1 MTGSLLTCHHR
12 WMRDRQTDRQRQ
24 GAGRTAARGPTP
36 AVPAG
41 ASREPAR
48 TESGHAAM
56 SCRPPPPAD
65 APLWTERKA
74 RAEGRFRRPSAPCLP
89 CEESPGTKA
98 ENLKPT
104 DAAFGTPGGS
114 RARGQDARS
123 RRGPGAGSRG
133 PLCHTAPTSPRAPA
147 AGGPHETWR
156 SFKRRCRP
164 HPDKSWHNNL
174 SFSGERES
182 KGAESAG
189 PSTAPGTGD
198 HSSPRVPAPMAG
210 SPLTS
215 ENTSHARGSLRL
227 NTQKAG
233 FASPAG

>member
-1 MTGSLLTCHHR
+1 
-12 WMRDRQTDRQRQ
+12 MRDRQTDRQRQ

-48 TESGHAAM
+48 TESSHAAM

-65 APLWTERKA
+65 APRRTERKA

-133 PLCHTAPTSPRAPA
+133 PHCATQHQRPLVRRQLAVPTKHGALSNADVDRILTSPGIIIFPFLEK
-147 AGGPHETWR
+147 GN
-156 SFKRRCRP
+156 RREQSQQDPQLPQVQVTIR
-164 HPDKSWHNNL
+164 
-174 SFSGERES
+174 
-182 KGAESAG
+182 
-189 PSTAPGTGD
+189 
-198 HSSPRVPAPMAG
+198 
-210 SPLTS
+210 
-215 ENTSHARGSLRL
+215 ARGSQPRWR
-227 NTQKAG
+227 A
-233 FASPAG
+233 AR